1 MSKVHKLRFGVIQN
15 NIALKPQMQNATL
28 RFRNRATH
36 PSKISVLYA
45 PLYNL
50 KKVINSNPL

>member
-1 MSKVHKLRFGVIQN
+1 MEISFGVIQN
-15 NIALKPQMQNATL
+15 NIALKLKYKNATL